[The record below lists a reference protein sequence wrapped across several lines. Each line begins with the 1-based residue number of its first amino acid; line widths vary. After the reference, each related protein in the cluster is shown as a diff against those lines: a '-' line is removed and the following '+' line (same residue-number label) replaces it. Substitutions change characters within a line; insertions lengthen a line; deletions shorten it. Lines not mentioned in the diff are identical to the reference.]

1 MYGSWNM
8 VHNEQTDMQKK
19 WHIEVGTPPKKCA
32 HTGPILQI
40 KAVFNI
46 GQKVHYFLKKKST
59 KNFNSPY
66 SIIFPSVLHQ
76 NKALHNFHK
85 RG

>member
-1 MYGSWNM
+1 MIAWCTVPETWCTM
-8 VHNEQTDMQKK
+8 DRQTDMQEK

-46 GQKVHYFLKKKST
+46 GQKGALFFEKKRAPNISAVPIQL
-59 KNFNSPY
+59 F
-66 SIIFPSVLHQ
+66 F
-76 NKALHNFHK
+76 
-85 RG
+85 